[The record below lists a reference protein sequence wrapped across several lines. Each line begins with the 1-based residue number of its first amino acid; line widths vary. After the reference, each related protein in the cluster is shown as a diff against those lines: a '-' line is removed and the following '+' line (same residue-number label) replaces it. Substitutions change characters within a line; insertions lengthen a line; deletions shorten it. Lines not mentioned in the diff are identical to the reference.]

1 MHPNSGIGF
10 SSNAQQSTFLGTA
23 NVCESAKAQGIKLRN
38 AVCQPTVTKA
48 TQTQTPKQLPAG
60 TSFTVPTP
68 EICAG
73 HARWWWVPTKMGE
86 MWHIGSVN
94 FAKQSKTHRAK
105 RKPLTPGHQE
115 SQLAQLTSEKRWFSL
130 PCLDTYPAVLQDKK
144 SAHSAALLNHCLP
157 CKE

>member
-23 NVCESAKAQGIKLRN
+23 NVCESVKAQGIKLS
-38 AVCQPTVTKA
+38 QPTVTKA

-73 HARWWWVPTKMGE
+73 HVRWWWVPTKMGE
-86 MWHIGSVN
+86 MWHVGSVN
-94 FAKQSKTHRAK
+94 FAKQSKTDGGKKETVNTWASRVTIGTTDLWK
-105 RKPLTPGHQE
+105 TVDCR
-115 SQLAQLTSEKRWFSL
+115 
-130 PCLDTYPAVLQDKK
+130 CLDTYPAVLQDKK
-144 SAHSAALLNHCLP
+144 SAHSAALLNHGLP